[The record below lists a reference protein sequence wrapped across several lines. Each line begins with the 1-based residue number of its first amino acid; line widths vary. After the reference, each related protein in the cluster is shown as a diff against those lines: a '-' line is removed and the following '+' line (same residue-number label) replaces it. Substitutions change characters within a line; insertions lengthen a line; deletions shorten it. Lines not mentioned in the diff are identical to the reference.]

1 MQAYLLSLQ
10 RFAGYGGLDVE
21 LHVVF
26 MPSICDKSAGVQKI
40 TSRILLINMK
50 IAINC
55 LKMEKNC
62 LFFLKS

>member
-21 LHVVF
+21 LHAVF
-26 MPSICDKSAGVQKI
+26 MPPVSDKSAGVQKI
-40 TSRILLINMK
+40 TSRILLINND